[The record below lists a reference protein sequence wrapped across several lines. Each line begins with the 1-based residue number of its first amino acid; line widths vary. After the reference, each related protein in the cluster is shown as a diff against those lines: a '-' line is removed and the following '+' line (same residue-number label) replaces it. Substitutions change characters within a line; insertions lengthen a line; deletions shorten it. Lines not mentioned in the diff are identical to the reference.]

1 MIWSDHYLL
10 LAVALSVV
18 IVAGVVLTAPS
29 LSEGLRRLKLISN
42 SLGLFLVVA
51 TALSGTIM
59 LVWGLVA
66 GSKELIYLSLIPLVG
81 AFLFYEMITR
91 QYRTWYGLLG
101 FNDKKERWESFWSET
116 VGLWRSELR
125 QQSPGDP
132 AQSRSASKPVGDV
145 PTATGGRGF
154 SFSFGMDK
162 TGAKLLGPLVRL
174 AAHQLSSERI
184 SVFPDVLQICIVL
197 PTEGEKDRSYL
208 ESFFHQL
215 TVRSHGGAPLRI
227 SVDTDLPF
235 LEVVAG
241 PPRADGCHTVD
252 VRLLPHRL
260 RRGPFSGTISI
271 HTDDPDQPRLTVPV
285 VGRIE

>member
-1 MIWSDHYLL
+1 MIWSDQYFL

-18 IVAGVVLTAPS
+18 TVAGVVLTAPS
-29 LSEGLRRLKLISN
+29 WSAGLRRLKLISN

-66 GSKELIYLSLIPLVG
+66 GSKELIYLSFMPLVG
-81 AFLFYEMITR
+81 AFLFYKVVTR
-91 QYRTWYGLLG
+91 PYRTWYGLLG
-101 FNDKKERWESFWSET
+101 FNDNKERWKSFWSET

-125 QQSPGDP
+125 QQSPGGP
-132 AQSRSASKPVGDV
+132 THSRSAPRPVGEGSA
-145 PTATGGRGF
+145 ATGGRGF

-162 TGAKLLGPLVRL
+162 TGANLLGPLVRL
-174 AAHQLSSERI
+174 AAHRLSSDRV
-184 SVFPDVLQICIVL
+184 SVFPNVLQMSIKL
-197 PTEGEKDRSYL
+197 ATDGEKDRSYL

-215 TVRSHGGAPLRI
+215 TVRSHGGTPLRI
-227 SVDTDLPF
+227 SVDSDLPF

-260 RRGPFSGTISI
+260 IRGPFSGTITI

-285 VGRIE
+285 AGRIE

>member
-1 MIWSDHYLL
+1 
-10 LAVALSVV
+10 
-18 IVAGVVLTAPS
+18 VLTAPS
-29 LSEGLRRLKLISN
+29 LSAGLRRLRLISN
-42 SLGLFLVVA
+42 SLGLCLVVA
-51 TALSGTIM
+51 TALSGIIM

-66 GSKELIYLSLIPLVG
+66 GSKELIYLSLMPLVG

-101 FNDKKERWESFWSET
+101 FNDKKERWKSFWSET
-116 VGLWRSELR
+116 VGLWRSGQLR
-125 QQSPGDP
+125 QKSSGGP
-132 AQSRSASKPVGDV
+132 AHSRSAPKPVGEG
-145 PTATGGRGF
+145 PAAAGGRGF

-162 TGAKLLGPLVRL
+162 TGTNLLGPLVRL
-174 AAHQLSSERI
+174 IAHQLSSDRI
-184 SVFPDVLQICIVL
+184 SVFPNVLQISIVL

-215 TVRSHGGAPLRI
+215 TVRSHGGTPLRI
-227 SVDTDLPF
+227 SVDSDLPF

-241 PPRADGCHTVD
+241 PPMADGCHSVD

-260 RRGPFSGTISI
+260 IRGPFSGTISI

-285 VGRIE
+285 AGRIE